1 MQQQLFLA
9 KLKITTTKNTA
20 TATETKKTFS
30 TCCGPTLGLALF
42 LDDVGLGRLR
52 DEYSL
57 DLEEEEEATLGVE
70 AEAIEE
76 EAVDLYI
83 EREKNI

>member
-1 MQQQLFLA
+1 M
-9 KLKITTTKNTA
+9 
-20 TATETKKTFS
+20 
-30 TCCGPTLGLALF
+30 F

-57 DLEEEEEATLGVE
+57 DLEEEEEEATLGVE

-76 EAVDLYI
+76 EAVELWK
-83 EREKNI
+83 EKRIFRFSHMIPSSSCILMFEILGVAPIRMTPSDDKSQRF